1 MKLKVRLLCI
11 GIFLSGLL
19 LQVAAQTNIVVT
31 GIVRNKT
38 TGEALVGASV
48 INEKTHKS
56 TVTNE
61 TGEFRISVEKG
72 ATLTISFVGMT
83 TTKYK
88 VTESGAISIQL
99 EEEIKK
105 SDEVVV
111 IGYGTQKVTKVSGA
125 ISTIKSADIEKLKP
139 VRAEDAIQGRAS
151 GVTVVSNGSPGVKPT
166 VFIRGIPS
174 YSGSDPLVVIDGVEQ
189 TLDDLNSISSADIES
204 INVLKDAAATAIY
217 GVHGGNGVILI
228 TTKTGRKNRKPEF
241 NFSSNYGIQET
252 TRQIPLLN
260 ATEYG
265 AIVNEGT
272 LVDGGIAPFSDL
284 SKLGVGT
291 NWQDK
296 VFHHSALQSHSITAR
311 GGGENISYFVSGAY
325 TGQDGIIGGGDKS
338 YFNRYNATTNMT
350 ADLTSKVKLTT
361 NTSFVNIKGAGIP
374 ENGFNS
380 VLGNAINFDPTVPV
394 YNTVPNTYGLYS
406 FSKNILSENVNPL
419 TQLDNTHN
427 ISNTN
432 KLYGKLELQYEVI
445 KNLKITSRYGYTNVD
460 ITGKSFTPLAFY
472 GPSNQLST
480 LNADG
485 STVSGAHNTV
495 SQYKTTYYNYS
506 LENYASYNF
515 KISRDHNFETLL
527 GITMAKSTGNSV
539 SGSKK
544 DVEFNSW
551 DFAEV
556 FAATGSAA
564 TASITSSKFEKR
576 NLSYYGRLNYDYQE
590 KYLFSFTLRKDGSSS
605 FGPASKFGNFYATS
619 LGWVVSSEKFFKPN
633 IVQFLKVRGSYGVTG
648 NDNVSPQFQQIS
660 SIPYTYGLGQN
671 TVYTFGSNTS
681 TTGSTILTYK
691 NDALEWEKQKQFNF
705 GFDARLLENKLSVSV
720 DYFDKRVSGLLFQPS
735 LSLYLG
741 TAQVPSANVGT
752 TKVSGYDISVGYT
765 ANVSKDFKVSSNVT
779 FTTSKSLV
787 TDAGDGPPLAGGY
800 YGVQGQPVTR
810 FQKGFA
816 PAYFYG
822 YKTNG
827 LFQTQA
833 EINKSATQSNA
844 QPGDI
849 KYVDINGSGI
859 INDSDKTNIG
869 NPYPKFTI
877 GWSLSLE
884 YKGFDFSTYLYASV
898 GNDIYRAYERNSQFS
913 NKYRGVLARWTGSGT
928 TNDSKDPR
936 VTFKDLNNNARVS
949 DRYVEDGSFLKVKD
963 IQFGY
968 TLPSSLFRN
977 KIFSKMRAYVQVKNA
992 ITFTKYTGYDP
1003 EISNG
1008 GLLETGIDRGAYPQ
1022 ARVYSMGIDLKF

>member
-1 MKLKVRLLCI
+1 MKFKVKLLFI
-11 GIFLSGLL
+11 GIFLCSFV
-19 LQVAAQTNIVVT
+19 LQVVAQNNIVVT
-31 GIVRNKT
+31 GSVKNKT
-38 TGEALVGASV
+38 TGEVLVGASV
-48 INEKTHKS
+48 VNEKTHKS

-61 TGEFRISVEKG
+61 SGNFSISVEKG

-83 TTKYK
+83 PMKYK
-88 VTESGAISIQL
+88 VTAAGSINIVL
-99 EEEIKK
+99 EEDIKK
-105 SDEVVV
+105 NEEVVV

-125 ISTIKSADIEKLKP
+125 ISTIKSAEIEKLKP

-174 YSGSDPLVVIDGVEQ
+174 YTGSDPLVVVDGVTE
-189 TLDDLNSISSADIES
+189 TLDDLNSINSADIES

-228 TTKTGRKNRKPEF
+228 TTKSGRKNKKPEF
-241 NFSSNYGIQET
+241 NFSSNYGIQEA
-252 TRQIPLLN
+252 TRQIPVLN

-272 LVDGGIAPFSDL
+272 LVDGGSAPFPDL

-291 NWQDK
+291 NWQNQ

-311 GGGENISYFVSGAY
+311 GGSENVSYFVSGAY
-325 TGQDGIIGGGDKS
+325 TGQDGIVGGGDKS
-338 YFNRYNATTNMT
+338 YFNRYNATTNLSV
-350 ADLTSKVKLTT
+350 DLTSNLKLTT
-361 NTSFVNIKGAGIP
+361 NTSFVNVKGAGIP

-380 VLGNAINFDPTVPV
+380 VLGNAINFDPTVPI
-394 YNTVPNTYGLYS
+394 YNTVPNTYGKYS
-406 FSKNILSENVNPL
+406 YSNNILSENVNPL
-419 TQLDNTHN
+419 TQLDNTYN
-427 ISNTN
+427 NSNTN

-445 KNLKITSRYGYTNVD
+445 KNLKLTSRYGYTNVD
-460 ITGKSFTPLAFY
+460 ITGKNFTPLVFY
-472 GPSNQLST
+472 GPANQLST

-485 STVSGAHNTV
+485 STISGSHNTV

-506 LENYASYNF
+506 FENYATYNF
-515 KISRDHNFETLL
+515 KIKRDHNFETLL
-527 GITMAKSTGNSV
+527 GITMAKNTGNSI

-551 DFAEV
+551 EFAEV
-556 FAATGSAA
+556 FAATGSAS
-564 TASITSSKFEKR
+564 TASITSSKSEKR
-576 NLSYYGRLNYDYQE
+576 NLSYYGRINYDYLE
-590 KYLFSFTLRKDGSSS
+590 KYLVSFSLRRDGSSV
-605 FGPASKFGNFYATS
+605 FGLNNKFGNFYATS
-619 LGWVVSSEKFFKPN
+619 LGWVISSEKFYKPN
-633 IVQFLKVRGSYGVTG
+633 VVQFLKVRGSYGVTG

-660 SIPYTYGLGQN
+660 QIPYTYGLGQN
-671 TVYTFGSNTS
+671 TVYTFGSNTA
-681 TTGSTILTYK
+681 TTGATVLSYK
-691 NDALEWEKQKQFNF
+691 NDALAWERQKQLNA
-705 GFDARLLENKLSVSV
+705 GFDARLFNNKVSVSA
-720 DYFDKRVSGLLFQPS
+720 DYFDKRVSGLLFQPA

-741 TAQVPSANVGT
+741 TAQVPSANVGS
-752 TKVSGYDISVGYT
+752 TKVSGYDVSIGYNGSISK
-765 ANVSKDFKVSSNVT
+765 SLKLSSNLT

-787 TDAGDGPPLAGGY
+787 TDAGDGPPLSGGY

-810 FQKGFA
+810 FQKGYA

-822 YKTNG
+822 YKTHG
-827 LFQTQA
+827 LFQTKE
-833 EINKSATQSNA
+833 EIAKSPTQPNA

-849 KYVDINGSGI
+849 KYVDVNGNGI

-877 GWSLSLE
+877 GWSLSIE

-898 GNDIYRAYERNSQFS
+898 GNDIYRAYERNAQFS
-913 NKYRGVLARWTGSGT
+913 NKYRGILARWTGPGT
-928 TNDSKDPR
+928 TNDAKDPR
-936 VTFKDLNNNARVS
+936 VTFADLNNNARVS

-968 TLPSSLFRN
+968 TLPASFLGN
-977 KIFSKMRAYVQVKNA
+977 KIFSKVRAYAQVKNA
-992 ITFTKYTGYDP
+992 ITLTKYTGYDP

-1022 ARVYSMGIDLKF
+1022 ARVYTLGIDLKF